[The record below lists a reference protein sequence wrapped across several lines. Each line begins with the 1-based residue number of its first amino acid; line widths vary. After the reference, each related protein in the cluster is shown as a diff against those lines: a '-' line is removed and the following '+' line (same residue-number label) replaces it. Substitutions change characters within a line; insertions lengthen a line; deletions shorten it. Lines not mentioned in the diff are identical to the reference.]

1 MVAQNPTRKFQLPLS
16 ELIDR
21 LTITQIKLSL
31 LKDCDGSLASEIDM
45 LSHDIDL
52 IIGSSNMEMSSQ
64 LVRAIIQIS
73 QINLH
78 IWHNKDAMQSQ
89 LDNEPE
95 YLRLLKLSHQL
106 NGIRNT
112 MKNYLVELEGGV
124 ESSHKRTNFE
134 TDGLNWNHEID

>member
-64 LVRAIIQIS
+64 LVES
-73 QINLH
+73 HHSNL
-78 IWHNKDAMQSQ
+78 
-89 LDNEPE
+89 
-95 YLRLLKLSHQL
+95 
-106 NGIRNT
+106 
-112 MKNYLVELEGGV
+112 
-124 ESSHKRTNFE
+124 TN
-134 TDGLNWNHEID
+134 